1 MIDELKDVVRG
12 GDFVSDLPKLAHEVD
27 EYISD
32 TLFSLFAS
40 GWTQIPAA
48 LISTLDSRF
57 KSKVQKK
64 TFFNGK

>member
-1 MIDELKDVVRG
+1 
-12 GDFVSDLPKLAHEVD
+12 VSDLPKLAHEVD